1 MVFLATMSAIYRN
14 RLEHSGPRPCIYWN
28 ITWFLR
34 MRCNR
39 YVALAEWSSC
49 CGISVIMYIP
59 IHTVMCM
66 ELLCDAFY
74 VIVGSCITCLYFTV
88 AYWFLLIILAWHCAV
103 NVGESTQSQ
112 YIIAVAHTALRYIGL
127 NWVSKASFLTS
138 WPIATQGNKSC
149 IWCPLWYIII
159 GHTVFFDMFIW
170 NENI

>member
-1 MVFLATMSAIYRN
+1 MEQGNSNVRCWGTLMVFLATMSAIYRN

-39 YVALAEWSSC
+39 YVALAEWSLC

-88 AYWFLLIILAWHCAV
+88 AYWFLLIILAWEHTKPIYYCSSTYCAPIYWV
-103 NVGESTQSQ
+103 ELSFQGLVS
-112 YIIAVAHTALRYIGL
+112 YFLAYCHTR
-127 NWVSKASFLTS
+127 
-138 WPIATQGNKSC
+138 
-149 IWCPLWYIII
+149 
-159 GHTVFFDMFIW
+159 
-170 NENI
+170 E